1 MRVSILCTA
10 LILLTFGLASAQDT
24 DTNFGAGPQ
33 YLVSGGSPYFA
44 RSIATPSISL
54 AGPALEQGAS
64 AATAGLIA
72 GAENQMVV
80 PSQPDV
86 PPAVNLFPIYYGAP
100 ARNVI
105 EISFSENPAE
115 ASSIE
120 LPESILDTGVSQVTT
135 AEGLRARG
143 YGVTVAQAA
152 ANSKANAQ
160 HAPRTYTNADIDRLH
175 GTN

>member
-105 EISFSENPAE
+105 EISFSE

-135 AEGLRARG
+135 AEVLRARG

-160 HAPRTYTNADIDRLH
+160 HAPRTYTNADVDRLH